1 MNITPEQVGLISQ
14 EIVEG
19 GIKYQDLYEELLDHY
34 ITAIEDRME
43 NGMAFGEAFGEVNIS
58 FVNYRPPLHER
69 YYYDVK
75 RLKKVTQ
82 CSSGLSRLQ
91 KDYERNLRGEIKKR
105 HWQIMGNYFRWP
117 TIVTSLLVG
126 ALTFQFA
133 YLVPLKIGVGFFG
146 LLSFAPLLFL
156 LPATYRHT
164 MGYFK
169 KERKFINSLKWTAI
183 GAQAS
188 FSLSLFNCFVFI
200 PRVVGIEL
208 KAFSHQIQ
216 AAIIATLIC
225 FYLAYSLSFYQLY
238 RERFKVKAT

>member
-1 MNITPEQVGLISQ
+1 MKLTTEQLDLISK
-14 EIVEG
+14 EIIQG

-34 ITAIEDRME
+34 ITAIEDRMA
-43 NGMAFGEAFGEVNIS
+43 NGMAFGDAFGEVHTG
-58 FVNYRPPLHER
+58 FVDYKRPARVWDH
-69 YYYDVK
+69 YSVW
-75 RLKKVTQ
+75 
-82 CSSGLSRLQ
+82 
-91 KDYERNLRGEIKKR
+91 KDYTSVEYGLGKLQAEYEESLTGEIKKR

-117 TIVTSLLVG
+117 TVVTSLLVG

-133 YLVPLKIGVGFFG
+133 YLVPLKIGIGFFG
-146 LLSFAPLLFL
+146 FLSFAPLLFL

-183 GAQAS
+183 GAQAT
-188 FSLSLFNCFVFI
+188 FALSLFNCFVFI

-208 KAFSHQIQ
+208 KAFSPQIQ
-216 AAIIATLIC
+216 VATVATLIC

-238 RERFKVKAT
+238 KERFKVKTT